1 MYPDEKVRYFT
12 SFTIVKE
19 ITCMDEDYAKEIEKK
34 LITLNSRRF
43 TFRYVM
49 IPEFTFERK
58 ENIVKYTSEYIKGN
72 PCSIERMNAEVW
84 PDCVLRPDLFTI
96 VNYGRENFI
105 VCDTRK
111 KIFFV
116 DLEDCGHI
124 PMNQRKKRWNYYK
137 ERWAQGLY

>member
-1 MYPDEKVRYFT
+1 MYPDEKGHYST
-12 SFTIVKE
+12 SFTITKE
-19 ITCMDEDYAKEIEKK
+19 ITCIDEDYAKQTARR
-34 LITLNSRRF
+34 LTRLNSRRF

-58 ENIVKYTSEYIKGN
+58 GNVVKYTSEYIKGN

-84 PDCVLRPDLFTI
+84 PDCVLRLDPFTI

-116 DLEDCGHI
+116 DLEDCGHVL
-124 PMNQRKKRWNYYK
+124 MNERKERWNYHK